1 VGGVVVGVDRPAPAA
16 AAADVMSGAAIRLE
30 RCGKTFADGTCALEP
45 LDLDFAAGET
55 VVLLGPSGCGKTT
68 TLRIVAGLE
77 TPDPGGRVFFDGS
90 DVTAVPIERRNVG
103 MVFQSYALF
112 PNMTVAQNV
121 AYGLKVR
128 GLPAAERDRRTA
140 EMLAMMQIEPLA
152 GRRIDQLS
160 GGQRQRVALARALAP
175 RPRVLLLDE
184 PLTALD
190 ARLRESLRV
199 EINRLLRSL
208 GITAVYVTHDQAEAM
223 ALGDRIVVMDHGR
236 VAQTGTPRA
245 IYEAPATRT
254 VAEFI
259 GTMNVVGGE
268 VRDGA
273 LHFAG
278 GRIPLRDGAS
288 AGEAEAMF
296 RPEDLRLAADV
307 GSADFAGCVVA
318 SLFQGDHTRLEVD
331 VGGGRLI
338 VARVAAG
345 VGERRDF
352 APGDRL
358 AFTLSAPALLAP
370 RGG

>member
-1 VGGVVVGVDRPAPAA
+1 LARATERGQTVAVVAQRPRGSP
-16 AAADVMSGAAIRLE
+16 VNGAAIRLE

-45 LDLDFAAGET
+45 VDLDFAAGET

-77 TPDPGGRVFFDGS
+77 LPDAGGRVHFDGT
-90 DVTAVPIERRNVG
+90 DVTMVPIERRNVG

-112 PNMTVAQNV
+112 PNMTVAQNI

-128 GLPAAERDRRTA
+128 GLPAADRARRTG
-140 EMLAMMQIEPLA
+140 EMLAMMQIETLA
-152 GRRIDQLS
+152 DRHVDQLS

-190 ARLRESLRV
+190 ARLRDTLRV

-208 GITAVYVTHDQAEAM
+208 GITTVYVTHDQAEAM

-236 VAQTGTPRA
+236 VAQIGTPRQ
-245 IYEAPATRT
+245 IYEAPATRF

-259 GTMNVVGGE
+259 GTMNVVSGQ
-268 VRDGA
+268 VRAGA
-273 LHFAG
+273 LHCAG
-278 GRIPLRDGAS
+278 GRVPLRNGAADGPGDAL
-288 AGEAEAMF
+288 F
-296 RPEDLRLAADV
+296 RPEDLQLAAPGGATDL
-307 GSADFAGCVVA
+307 AGRVLV

-331 VGGGRLI
+331 VGGARPV
-338 VARVAAG
+338 VARI
-345 VGERRDF
+345 GERRDF
-352 APGDRL
+352 AAGERL
-358 AFTLSAPALLAP
+358 WLKLSTPALFAP
-370 RGG
+370 HG